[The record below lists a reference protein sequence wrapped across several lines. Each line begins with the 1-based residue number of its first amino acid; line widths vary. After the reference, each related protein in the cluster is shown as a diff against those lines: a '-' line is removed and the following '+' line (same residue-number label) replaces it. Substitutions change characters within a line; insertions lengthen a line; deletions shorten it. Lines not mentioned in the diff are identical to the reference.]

1 MLSCRGGP
9 PMPRVQGYAGG
20 GAQRVALE
28 CVLGERTRP
37 VPLRQHKV
45 DEVPARRRPAISRC
59 RGYCAAGTPVA
70 THMRYGAA
78 GKVGR
83 YVYKRW
89 MDSSCRMLRQD
100 RVCMGH
106 THRNSNSLRI
116 SLPSSICRTR
126 PRPRSAGIDA
136 LSAES
141 ESSSPPRHLQA
152 PRMHAIAPT
161 MRPA

>member
-20 GAQRVALE
+20 GAQRIALE

-45 DEVPARRRPAISRC
+45 DEVPTSAQPGLRVSRC
-59 RGYCAAGTPVA
+59 SGHCAAVKA
-70 THMRYGAA
+70 SRYGAA
-78 GKVGR
+78 GQVGR
-83 YVYKRW
+83 YACKRW
-89 MDSSCRMLRQD
+89 MDPSCRMLRQD
-100 RVCMGH
+100 RVCVGH
-106 THRNSNSLRI
+106 THRNSSSLRI